1 MTFNCFT
8 HHHHFK
14 TRIAPGA
21 PSQTSTMPCHA
32 YREKRSTDFFPLL
45 SSPRPPFLVYSEHA
59 MPGPPKHVHDDII
72 TLQRCESDSL
82 QPANEKKNLQKTDM
96 VFGWSGCPRTPP
108 HTAAPPPQNRAHRW
122 LTRPGTHSSQN
133 ARIRACRIHASGA
146 PPGPAGDRLFS
157 PTVENIF
164 NGRPRFGGHRGAH
177 TVGRPGHR
185 HPRRASAWQLKLTR
199 PPRAPFLP
207 GCLIARRARPTRS
220 LG

>member
-133 ARIRACRIHASGA
+133 ARIRAWRIPVREETYIGFKQQIHRAQRLSLPHQLPAS
-146 PPGPAGDRLFS
+146 DVVRKQHLLS
-157 PTVENIF
+157 
-164 NGRPRFGGHRGAH
+164 NGGWLA
-177 TVGRPGHR
+177 
-185 HPRRASAWQLKLTR
+185 
-199 PPRAPFLP
+199 
-207 GCLIARRARPTRS
+207 
-220 LG
+220 